1 MRNVLIVGQQAA
13 EPLAEAL
20 TGDGFDVTVIPPG
33 DGLGELG
40 DTSVTLL
47 VLADIG
53 EDAAARSLLGT
64 VQSGDSPPIIAII
77 SPGEL
82 ESFDPTTVVDD
93 FFVTNGDPR
102 ELIARIRQILWKRH
116 QVDARDILKCGNL
129 TMDLANYTV
138 HINGQPVDLTYK
150 EYELLRFLATNPD
163 RVYGRDQLLNKVWG
177 YDFYGGARTVDVHIR
192 RLRAKIED
200 KHTTFIETVR
210 NVGYR
215 FRARP

>member
-1 MRNVLIVGQQAA
+1 MRNVLIVGQQIA
-13 EPLAEAL
+13 EPLAKAL
-20 TGDGFDVTVIPPG
+20 TGDGFDVTVVAPG
-33 DGLGELG
+33 DGLGDLG

-53 EDAAARSLLGT
+53 EDAAARSLLDAA
-64 VQSGDSPPIIAII
+64 QSGDSPPIIAII

-82 ESFDPTTVVDD
+82 ERFDPTTVVDD
-93 FFVTNGDPR
+93 FFVTDGDPR
-102 ELIARIRQILWKRH
+102 ELIARVRQVLWKRH

-163 RVYGRDQLLNKVWG
+163 RVFGRDQLLNKVWG

>member
-1 MRNVLIVGQQAA
+1 MRNVLIVGHQAA
-13 EPLAEAL
+13 APLAEAL
-20 TGDGFDVTVIPPG
+20 TGDGFDVSVRSPG
-33 DGLGELG
+33 VPLVDL
-40 DTSVTLL
+40 DDPSIALL
-47 VLADIG
+47 LMADLG
-53 EDAAARSLLGT
+53 EDADARALLDGML
-64 VQSGDSPPIIAII
+64 SGESPPIIAVIGR
-77 SPGEL
+77 GEL
-82 ESFDPTTVVDD
+82 ESFDSTTGVDD
-93 FFVTNGDPR
+93 FFVLGGDAN
-102 ELIARIRQILWKRH
+102 ELIARVRQVLWKRH
-116 QVDARDILKCGNL
+116 QVDARNVLKCGNL

-138 HINGQPVDLTYK
+138 HIGSQPVDLTYK

-163 RVYGRDQLLNKVWG
+163 RVFGRDQLLNKVWG